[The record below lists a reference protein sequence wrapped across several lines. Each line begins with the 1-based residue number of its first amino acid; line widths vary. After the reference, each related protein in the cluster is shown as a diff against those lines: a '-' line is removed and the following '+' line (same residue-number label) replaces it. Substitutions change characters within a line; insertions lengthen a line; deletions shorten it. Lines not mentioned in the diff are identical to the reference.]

1 MDIKLSFL
9 GAAQNVTGSRFLLEA
24 NGVRI
29 LVDCGLYQERNFQ
42 ERNWDDFPVPISTIR
57 VVLLTHAHLDHCGW
71 LPRLVQEG
79 FQGNIY
85 CTSATQ
91 EIAKIVL
98 MDAAHL
104 QEEDAS
110 FKKKRHKK
118 EGRKGPFPEV
128 PLYTSE
134 DAQECFPLFQP
145 CRYEKPVEVA
155 EGIEACF
162 HNVGHILG
170 AAAITVRVQQ
180 NGQSRTILFSGDV
193 GRWDRPILKDPSLI
207 EQADYVL
214 VESTYGDR
222 IHESRERV
230 KEKLCQVIRETKRAG
245 GNIIVPSF
253 AIERA
258 QEILYYLNELLL
270 ERCVPYLMTF
280 LDSPMAV
287 SVTKVFQE
295 HPGLYDQEMLK
306 RVNSHAS
313 PFELPGLTMVQK
325 TAESKTIN
333 NISGT
338 VMVIAGSGMCTGG
351 RIKHHL
357 FNNISRPECTVLFVG
372 YQAAGTLGRVIL
384 EKAHDMKETGRE
396 QEVRILGQ
404 NLPMRARIAKIN
416 GFSGH
421 ADRDELDRWLAGL
434 KESPKHVFVIHGET
448 NTAHTF
454 ADHLREKNGWPVS
467 VPSYKETV
475 ELE

>member
-1 MDIKLSFL
+1 MNMKLSFL

-24 NGVRI
+24 NGARI
-29 LVDCGLYQERNFQ
+29 LVDCGLYQERDFL
-42 ERNWDDFPVPISTIR
+42 ERNWDDFPVPISSLG

-71 LPRLVQEG
+71 LPRMVQEG
-79 FQGNIY
+79 FQGKIY

-110 FKKKRHKK
+110 FKKKRHGK

-128 PLYTSE
+128 PLYTTE
-134 DAQECFPLFQP
+134 DAQECFPLFQS
-145 CRYEKPVEVA
+145 RGYEKPVEVA
-155 EGIEACF
+155 PGIEAWF

-170 AAAITVRVQQ
+170 AAAITVRVRQ

-193 GRWDRPILKDPSLI
+193 GRWDRPILRDPSRI

-222 IHESRERV
+222 VHETREQV
-230 KEKLCQVIRETKRAG
+230 KEKLCHVILETKKAG

-258 QEILYYLNELLL
+258 QEILYYLNELLIDG
-270 ERCVPYLMTF
+270 CVPHLMTF

-287 SVTKVFQE
+287 SVTKVFQD
-295 HPGLYDQEMLK
+295 HPGLYDKEMIQ

-357 FNNISRPECTVLFVG
+357 ANNIDRPESTILFVG
-372 YQAAGTLGRVIL
+372 YQAAGTLGRTII
-384 EKAHDMKETGRE
+384 EGAK
-396 QEVRILGQ
+396 EVRILGQ
-404 NLPMRARIAKIN
+404 NFPVRARIAKIN

-421 ADRDELDRWLAGL
+421 ADRAELDRWLSAL
-434 KESPKHVFVIHGET
+434 QESPRHVFVIHGET
-448 NTAHTF
+448 NIAHSF
-454 ADHLREKNGWPVS
+454 ADHLRQKNGWSVS
-467 VPSYKETV
+467 VPAYKDTV
-475 ELE
+475 ELN